1 MGAWGTISRRAD
13 TGSPFRVRRRLM
25 RHTAVFCSGTDHHR
39 THPSRTGRFLL
50 SVLVLSGT
58 GRLHPAGSSLCAR
71 TCHVP
76 QGHFFYFKKYPGTYP
91 CQTSEAPFGNCHGHP
106 QRTDETDY
114 RGSGRKYGAASCTSS
129 AGDDVK
135 YTGSGLHFDLSVCP

>member
-1 MGAWGTISRRAD
+1 MLRLWELGEQYHGAD
-13 TGSPFRVRRRLM
+13 TGSSFRVRRRLM

-71 TCHVP
+71 TLYVTQSDLC
-76 QGHFFYFKKYPGTYP
+76 YFKKYPGTYP

-114 RGSGRKYGAASCTSS
+114 RGIRSK
-129 AGDDVK
+129 VW
-135 YTGSGLHFDLSVCP
+135 SGLLHIFCRR